1 VSGHCEIHGL
11 AAAPDGRCVICR
23 REAGGANPWTRPIVW
38 IAIVGAAAIAVS
50 SAAAYHFTR
59 NDDPAPVVVASAPPA
74 REPARLVARPRPPLA
89 PRTAPA
95 NTRDDSARPDE
106 PPPLL
111 APVVIEDDSA
121 AEAAA
126 RAAAE
131 AEAVAVA
138 RRRVSIVMYSTSWCP
153 SCTSAREWFNAQGI
167 SFVEHDI
174 ESSDLYRE
182 RMRRLNPRGS
192 IPTISIDD
200 RAVLVGFSPGAIAT
214 AIDDAARRRARL

>member
-1 VSGHCEIHGL
+1 L
-11 AAAPDGRCVICR
+11 Q
-23 REAGGANPWTRPIVW
+23 
-38 IAIVGAAAIAVS
+38 
-50 SAAAYHFTR
+50 
-59 NDDPAPVVVASAPPA
+59 APVA
-74 REPARLVARPRPPLA
+74 
-89 PRTAPA
+89 
-95 NTRDDSARPDE
+95 
-106 PPPLL
+106 
-111 APVVIEDDSA
+111 IEDDSA

-126 RAAAE
+126 RAEAE

-153 SCTSAREWFNAQGI
+153 SCTSAREWFNQQGI

-200 RAVLVGFSPGAIAT
+200 RAVLVGFAPASIEA